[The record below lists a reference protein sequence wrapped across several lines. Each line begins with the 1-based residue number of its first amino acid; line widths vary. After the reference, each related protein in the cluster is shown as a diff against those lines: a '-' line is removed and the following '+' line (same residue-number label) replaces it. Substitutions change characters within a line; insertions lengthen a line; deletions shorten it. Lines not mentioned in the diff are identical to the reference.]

1 MHARGRGAPPEAIP
15 ALPTPRLR
23 APIDDGGDPH
33 TPASAIALLV
43 AAMLAACSSSA
54 PPLPLPFASG
64 APVPPL
70 AAGAASA
77 PSAPLPPQEAA
88 CRSPEAVGVTLFTSP
103 RAPRAGVPLRVLA
116 VAAAP
121 LDAALSLADA
131 GGADLAGSRDRRGGP
146 PFWWFAEIAAPA
158 AGTYRVALRAAG
170 VAACAE
176 IAVPPA
182 AAPAADA
189 RAWGAAW
196 PVHAAWDRAAE
207 ALYSAW
213 IEKLFDAPL
222 DQQLAFP
229 ALHDV
234 LRDPARNLLH
244 DHLGQAEDDGGPHAL
259 PIEPDCADL
268 PYFLRAYFAWKLGL
282 PFGFSSCTRGGGG
295 LPPHCLR
302 WHSNLEPAPQRAAPA
317 DTFVEFLR
325 ITVADT
331 VHSGTGR
338 APADE
343 DTGDYYP
350 VPLSFAS
357 LRPGT
362 VYADPYGHV
371 LVVASR
377 TAQTESSGGVLLAVD
392 GQPDGTVSRRRF
404 WRGNFLFA
412 LDPALGSAGWKRFRP
427 VVLDASGRPRPLK
440 NDEIAASPDYGDLSQ
455 AQYESGVEGFYDA
468 MDDLLSPAP
477 LDPSRALGEAV
488 AALEEQVKG
497 RVLSVANAARHFA
510 AGGGRIDM
518 PEGAAIFETTGPWE
532 DYSTP
537 SRDLRLLIA
546 VDVVRGFPER
556 VARRPE
562 RFAMPSGKP
571 VAAVKADLDRLLH
584 DTLEAR
590 HFSYERSDGSS
601 FSLSLADVLARA
613 AELEMAYE
621 PNACPAARW
630 GAPAGSAEASTC
642 SRRAPGGQ
650 AARMRRYRAWFH
662 ERRRPPRGL

>member
-1 MHARGRGAPPEAIP
+1 MRSLL
-15 ALPTPRLR
+15 AL
-23 APIDDGGDPH
+23 AF
-33 TPASAIALLV
+33 
-43 AAMLAACSSSA
+43 AACSSSA
-54 PPLPLPFASG
+54 PPSLPVASDVPVLPPPAS
-64 APVPPL
+64 
-70 AAGAASA
+70 AASA
-77 PSAPLPPQEAA
+77 SSAPPRPEAR
-88 CRSPEAVGVTLFTSP
+88 CRPPEAVGVTLFTSP
-103 RAPRAGVPLRVLA
+103 RAPRAGAPLRVLA

-121 LDAALSLADA
+121 LDAALSLGDA
-131 GGADLAGSRDRRGGP
+131 AGADLAGSRDRHGGP
-146 PFWWFAEIAAPA
+146 PFWWYAELAAPA
-158 AGTYRVALRAAG
+158 AGTVRVALHAG
-170 VAACAE
+170 DVAACTE
-176 IAVPPA
+176 VAVVAGAAPPA
-182 AAPAADA
+182 EA

-196 PVHAAWDRAAE
+196 AVRAAWDRATE

-244 DHLGQAEDDGGPHAL
+244 DHLGMGEDDGGPRAM

-268 PYFLRAYFAWKLGL
+268 PYFLRAYFAFKLGL

-295 LPPHCLR
+295 LPPRCLR
-302 WHSNLEPAPQRAAPA
+302 WHNNLEPAPQRSSAA
-317 DTFVEFLR
+317 DTFVDFLR

-343 DTGDYYP
+343 DVGDYYP

-371 LVVASR
+371 LVVSKR
-377 TAQTESSGGVLLAVD
+377 IPQTPDAGGVLLAVD

-427 VVLDASGRPRPLK
+427 VVLGPGGRPRPLG
-440 NDEIAASPDYGDLSQ
+440 NHEIAASPEYGDLSL
-455 AQYESGVEGFYDA
+455 AQYEASVEGFYDA

-477 LDPSRALGEAV
+477 LDPARALGEVV

-497 RVLSVANAARHFA
+497 RVLSVANAAKHFA

-518 PEGAAIFETTGPWE
+518 PDGAAIFETTGPWE
-532 DYSTP
+532 DFSTP

-562 RFAMPSGKP
+562 RFAMPAGKP
-571 VAAVKADLDRLLH
+571 VAEVKADLDRLLH
-584 DTLEAR
+584 DTLDAR
-590 HFSYERSDGSS
+590 RFSYERSDGSS

-613 AELEMAYE
+613 LDLEMAYD
-621 PNACPAARW
+621 PNDCPEARW

-650 AARMRRYRAWFH
+650 VGRMRRYRAWFH
-662 ERRRPPRGL
+662 ERRRPPRG